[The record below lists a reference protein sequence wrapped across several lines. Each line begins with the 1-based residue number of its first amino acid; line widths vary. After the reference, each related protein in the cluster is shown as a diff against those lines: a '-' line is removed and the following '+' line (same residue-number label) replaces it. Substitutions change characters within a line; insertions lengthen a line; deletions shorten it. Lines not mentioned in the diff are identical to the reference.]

1 MLNPSQLAAV
11 EHLNGPM
18 LVLAGAGS
26 GKTRVITQR
35 IARLVQRG
43 VRPESILAVSFTNKA
58 AAEMAERMVPLVGPR
73 IADRIWLSTFHSFG
87 VRFLGEE
94 NRALGYDGRFVIFD
108 QGDALGLVKEIIK
121 RIRRGDRTLDSAA
134 VLTRI
139 SLWKNAFLAPEDVK
153 PSALEYDEVAR
164 EVYPEY
170 EKSLRT
176 MHAVDFDDLVVAPV
190 RVLRDREDIRAKWR
204 KRFSQL
210 LIDEFQ
216 DTNKSQLELVMQ
228 LTNEERNVCVVGDD
242 DQSIYAWRGAEVGN
256 ILGFDQY
263 FPGANVVKLEEN
275 YRSRQPILEVAN
287 AAISRSRTKRHD
299 KRLVP
304 TRGGDDPVRLVQAGD
319 ATAEAKF
326 VAREIKQLV
335 ANEGKRYDDF
345 AVLYRSNLLARQI
358 EEELRAEGVPY
369 RLFGGTQ
376 FFDRK
381 EIKDAVAYLRVA
393 VMPEDE
399 LSLRRIVNHP
409 PRGLGDTGLDRI
421 AAHAARYG
429 LTLGKA
435 IEQADRI
442 EGLPEV
448 GRRGAEDLHR
458 AIVRARASF
467 ESKESLITTTR
478 ALLEDVGLFGH
489 LGQADGKD
497 GERRREN
504 LEFLMRSL
512 ERHESQRG
520 NDIPHLVQ
528 FTNRL
533 TLRFESG
540 GDEEADNKVTLS
552 SLHSAKGLEFDYVFL
567 IGCVEGSLPHSRT
580 TDPKVTEAVVTDV
593 EEERRLFYV
602 GVTRARERLYLSW
615 PVRRN
620 VRGRVSPFVP
630 SRFLDGLP
638 EEWTTPMSP
647 IDTSSMS
654 FEQTSDAAS
663 AILAMLSGKS
673 PK

>member
-1 MLNPSQLAAV
+1 MAQLNEQQRAAV
-11 EHLNGPM
+11 EHFRGPL

-26 GKTRVITQR
+26 GKTSVITRR
-35 IARLVQRG
+35 IARLVERG
-43 VRPESILAVSFTNKA
+43 VRPEAVLAVSFTNKA
-58 AAEMAERMVPLVGPR
+58 AAEMAERMVPLVGQR
-73 IADRIWLSTFHSFG
+73 IAERLWLSTFHSFG

-108 QGDALGLVKEIIK
+108 QGDALGLIKDLVK
-121 RIRRGDRTLDSAA
+121 RIRKPDRALDTSAI
-134 VLTRI
+134 LTRI
-139 SLWKNAFLAPEDVK
+139 SLWKNAFLAPDEVR

-170 EKSLRT
+170 EKALRQ

-190 RVLRDREDIRAKWR
+190 RVLRDREDIRAKWQ
-204 KRFSQL
+204 KRFSHL

-216 DTNKSQLELVMQ
+216 DTNRSQLELVRQ
-228 LTNEERNVCVVGDD
+228 LANEESNVCVVGDD

-256 ILGFDQY
+256 ILEFEQN
-263 FPGANVVKLEEN
+263 FPGATVIKLENN

-287 AAISRSRTKRHD
+287 AAIARSRGKRHA
-299 KRLVP
+299 KQLVP
-304 TRGGDDPVRLVQAGD
+304 TRGDGDRVRLVACHD
-319 ATAEAKF
+319 VDAEAKF
-326 VAREIKQLV
+326 VAREIKRLQSEKGV
-335 ANEGKRYDDF
+335 ALEDV
-345 AVLYRSNLLARQI
+345 AVLYRSNLQARQI
-358 EEELRAEGVPY
+358 EAELRNEGIAY

-381 EIKDAVAYLRVA
+381 EIKDAVAYLRVV

-399 LSLRRIVNHP
+399 LSLRRIANHP
-409 PRGLGDTGLDRI
+409 PRGLGDTSLDRL
-421 AAHAARYG
+421 AAHAARHRIP
-429 LTLGKA
+429 LAKA

-448 GRRGAEDLHR
+448 ARRGASELHR
-458 AIVRARASF
+458 AITTARSRIEAR
-467 ESKESLITTTR
+467 ESLVTTTR
-478 ALLEDVGLFGH
+478 ALLEDAGLFTH
-489 LGQADGKD
+489 VAQSDGKD
-497 GERRREN
+497 GERRRDN

-520 NDIPHLVQ
+520 SDVPNLVQ

-533 TLRFESG
+533 SLRFDGSE
-540 GDEEADNKVTLS
+540 EEAGNRVTLS

-567 IGCVEGSLPHSRT
+567 VGCVEGYLPHSRT

-602 GVTRARERLYLSW
+602 GVTRAKERLYLSW
-615 PVRRN
+615 PQRKN
-620 VRGRVSPFVP
+620 VRGRIAPYTP

-638 EEWTTPMSP
+638 EEWTETQSP
-647 IDTSSMS
+647 IDTRPLSY
-654 FEQTSDAAS
+654 EETANAAN
-663 AILAMLSGKS
+663 AILAMLKAGR
-673 PK
+673 